1 MTIACNVSLLHTPI
15 DLDFE
20 TDLDPGL
27 KSWLA
32 FSKTEARRNPGP
44 REPQSLRT
52 HPQRP
57 CARSLAQGKV
67 DGELDVRCNIDR
79 PSFSLRHLRTGG
91 TLVTVV
97 ALTDVRPT
105 SGLTID
111 FVVEADRAQLTEIVD
126 RIRDGR
132 LRTNIGKVS
141 PLNDVVA
148 TFNATERRAG
158 KAIICARP

>member
-1 MTIACNVSLLHTPI
+1 MFRCCTPRSI
-15 DLDFE
+15 L
-20 TDLDPGL
+20 T
-27 KSWLA
+27 
-32 FSKTEARRNPGP
+32 SKPISIRTSNPGSP
-44 REPQSLRT
+44 FPKQKLEEIQALASRKASERT
-52 HPQRP
+52 HN
-57 CARSLAQGKV
+57 AR
-67 DGELDVRCNIDR
+67 VREAWPKERSMASSTSVATLIGR
-79 PSFSLRHLRTGG
+79 VFSLRHLRTGG